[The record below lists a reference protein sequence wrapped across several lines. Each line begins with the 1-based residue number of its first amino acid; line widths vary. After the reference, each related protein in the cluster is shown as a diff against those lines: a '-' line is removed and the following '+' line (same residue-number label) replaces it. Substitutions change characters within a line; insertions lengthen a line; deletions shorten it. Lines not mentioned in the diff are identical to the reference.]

1 MKLTKQDTRLRRAR
15 RGREKIKELAALRL
29 SVHRT
34 PQHIYAQIFAPHGDQ
49 VLVAASTLQKDV
61 RGELK
66 TTGNIEAAKAVGRA
80 IAERAKAKGIDKV
93 AFDRSGFMYH
103 GRVKALAE
111 AARLSSNRP
120 RSLRGVMARVEK
132 PVSGDDLLE
141 KLVAVNRVAKVVKGG
156 KQFGFTAL
164 TVVGDGA
171 GRVGFGYGKAREVP
185 VAISKAMMQA
195 RKSLV
200 SVSLR
205 NDTLF
210 YAVKGKHGT
219 TRVYMQ
225 PAADGTGVIAG
236 GGMRA
241 VFECAGVRNVLAKS
255 YGSRNPINVVRAT
268 MDALAKLRTPDDI
281 AAKRGK
287 SVAELVE

>member
-1 MKLTKQDTRLRRAR
+1 
-15 RGREKIKELAALRL
+15 
-29 SVHRT
+29 
-34 PQHIYAQIFAPHGDQ
+34 
-49 VLVAASTLQKDV
+49 
-61 RGELK
+61 
-66 TTGNIEAAKAVGRA
+66 
-80 IAERAKAKGIDKV
+80 
-93 AFDRSGFMYH
+93 
-103 GRVKALAE
+103 
-111 AARLSSNRP
+111 
-120 RSLRGVMARVEK
+120 MARAEK
-132 PVSGDDLLE
+132 GQSQDEFVE
-141 KLVAVNRVAKVVKGG
+141 KLVAVNRTAKVVKGG
-156 KQFGFTAL
+156 RQFGFTAL

-200 SVSLR
+200 TVSLK

-210 YAVKGKHGT
+210 YAVKGRHGT

-268 MDALAKLRTPDDI
+268 ISALSLIRSPDDI

-287 SVAELVE
+287 TLEEITG